1 MDATKEKSADSKLAD
16 LVESLKKY
24 KTVENTGAVTGA
36 LGTDTMVYGGGYST
50 DTITIAPTDT
60 ITLTSPNTSWNT
72 NTATIDFGN
81 LSPNITI
88 GGGTGFNYSNTTI
101 GSGAGVYTIGSA
113 VGANWNNTASG
124 VMDLQGE
131 NADIKINGK
140 SLVDTL
146 TALEERLNIL
156 TPNPKLEAEWDE
168 LRELGER
175 YRELEKQCKEKAEMW
190 KKLKSMPAPTIT

>member
-1 MDATKEKSADSKLAD
+1 MDTTKEKSADSKLAD

-24 KTVENTGAVTGA
+24 TVKNTGAISGA
-36 LGTDTMVYGGGYST
+36 VGADTMVYGGGYST
-50 DTITIAPTDT
+50 DTITLTQPDPIDNITINGAPWTT
-60 ITLTSPNTSWNT
+60 TSSNITLSNSLPS
-72 NTATIDFGN
+72 
-81 LSPNITI
+81 ITI
-88 GGGTGFNYSNTTI
+88 GGAGYNFSNTTI
-101 GSGAGVYTIGSA
+101 GTNAGVYSVA
-113 VGANWNNTASG
+113 GANWNNSASG
-124 VMDLQGE
+124 QLDLQGE

-140 SLVDTL
+140 SLVATL

>member
-24 KTVENTGAVTGA
+24 TTVENTSAVSGAIGA
-36 LGTDTMVYGGGYST
+36 SDSMVYGGGYST
-50 DTITIAPTDT
+50 DTIT
-60 ITLTSPNTSWNT
+60 LTSPYTSWNT
-72 NTATIDFGN
+72 NTASVDFGN
-81 LSPNITI
+81 LTPNITI

-101 GSGAGVYTIGSA
+101 GGAGVYTVGSA

-124 VMDLQGE
+124 VMDLKGE

-146 TALEERLNIL
+146 TALEQRLNIL

-190 KKLKSMPAPTIT
+190 AKLKSMPAPTIT